1 MYNRHNKKGV
11 YIKFEEIKKIIKETN
26 FVTLR
31 LDSDELFEAV
41 LNKSELEQL
50 STRLIKVFGEPV
62 YPSKKNYSFN
72 PEKLAEDYGGIM
84 RGQILYYLEQ
94 EEKPV
99 LAMLWPWQDGVNIT
113 LKLIQKP

>member
-1 MYNRHNKKGV
+1 MRSDS
-11 YIKFEEIKKIIKETN
+11 EE
-26 FVTLR
+26 L
-31 LDSDELFEAV
+31 LEAV
-41 LNKSELEQL
+41 LNKSELEVL
-50 STRLIKVFGEPV
+50 SARLVKVFGEPV
-62 YPSKKNYSFN
+62 YPSKKSYPFN

-94 EEKPV
+94 KENPV

>member
-1 MYNRHNKKGV
+1 MYNRHNQKGA

-31 LDSDELFEAV
+31 SDSDELFEVV
-41 LNKSELEQL
+41 LNKDELEQL
-50 STRLIKVFGEPV
+50 SNRLVKVFGEPI
-62 YPSKKNYSFN
+62 YPSKKKYPFK

-94 EEKPV
+94 KENPV